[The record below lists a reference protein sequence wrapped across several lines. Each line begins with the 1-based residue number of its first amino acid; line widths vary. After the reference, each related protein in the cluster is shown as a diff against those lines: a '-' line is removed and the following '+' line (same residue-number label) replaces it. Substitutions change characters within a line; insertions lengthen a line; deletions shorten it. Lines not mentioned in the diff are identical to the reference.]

1 MTFTDTHTHLFV
13 SEFENDR
20 YEVIRK
26 AVDTGITKMVLPGIN
41 SNYIPAQIDLT
52 KKFPENCFPAFGLHP
67 SDVKDNFEKE
77 IEIVKETLQKENA
90 VAVGEIGI
98 DLYWDKTY
106 IEQQKAAFEKQ
117 VLLAKELNLPIIIH
131 VREAFNEVFEIID
144 KLNDENL
151 SGIFHSFTGTGKQ
164 AQKIIDYDNFKI
176 GINGIVTFKNAGL
189 DKTVKEIDLQH
200 IVLETDSPYLAP
212 VPKRGKRNES
222 SYLIYIA
229 EKIADIKNISL
240 EEVAEVTNRN
250 ASDIFRKL

>member
-13 SEFENDR
+13 SEFENER
-20 YEVIRK
+20 YEVVKK
-26 AVDTGITKMVLPGIN
+26 AIDAGITKMVLPGIN
-41 SNYIPAQIDLT
+41 SSYIPAQIDLT
-52 KKFPENCFPAFGLHP
+52 EKFPENCFAAFGLHP

-77 IEIVKETLQKENA
+77 IEIVKEALQKENA

-117 VLLAKELNLPIIIH
+117 VLLAKEFNLPIIIH
-131 VREAFNEVFEIID
+131 VRDAFDEVFEIID

-151 SGIFHSFTGTGKQ
+151 SGIFHSFTGNGEQ

-222 SYLIYIA
+222 SNLIYIA

-240 EEVAEVTNRN
+240 EEVAEVTNKN
-250 ASDIFRKL
+250 ASEIFNI